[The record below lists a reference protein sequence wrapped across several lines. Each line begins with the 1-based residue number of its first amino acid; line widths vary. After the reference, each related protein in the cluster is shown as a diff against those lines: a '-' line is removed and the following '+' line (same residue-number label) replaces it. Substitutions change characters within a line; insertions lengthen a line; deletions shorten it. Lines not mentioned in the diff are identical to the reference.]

1 MIGPSLSKKQVN
13 RAGETLRTSDD
24 PNELVQ
30 AERVLSVFRARY
42 VSPLDRFQKI
52 LRRRVSKIDDGAIVS
67 QRLKRTPS
75 IKSKLIRSNG
85 KMKLARMQDI
95 GGLRA
100 IVKDILLVRELED
113 SFIHNQA
120 NRFTHVLKNRKDYIN
135 DPKGSGYRGIHLVYE
150 CQGSTDSAS
159 NGILLEIQIRTK
171 IQHSWATAVETVG
184 TFLNQSIKSSEGDA
198 EWNEYFSLASCAF
211 ALLESSPVVKDYDHL
226 TRNEIYREFVRKSD
240 LLQVKKTLLA
250 FSTAVEVIGGK
261 EEHKGNYHLLIL
273 NYDTR
278 MIKIRSFGRRSLA
291 EANAEYFEWEQKAAI
306 NKSLQ
311 VVLVSIESIDSLRL
325 AYPSYFLDA
334 REFIS
339 LIEKIEELI

>member
-1 MIGPSLSKKQVN
+1 MIGPILSKKQIN
-13 RAGETLRTSDD
+13 KAGESLRVSLDQT
-24 PNELVQ
+24 ELEE
-30 AERVLSVFRARY
+30 AERILSVFRARY

-52 LRRRVSKIDDGAIVS
+52 LRRRVSKVDSDAIVS

-75 IKSKLIRSNG
+75 IRSKLKRSEG
-85 KMKLARMQDI
+85 RMKLARMQDI

-100 IVKDILLVRELED
+100 VVKDILLVRQLED
-113 SFIHNQA
+113 SFVNNQA

-135 DPKGSGYRGIHLVYE
+135 EPKSSGYRGIHLVYE
-150 CQGSTDSAS
+150 CQGSSDDSS

-211 ALLESSPVVKDYDHL
+211 ALLEDSPVVSEYNHL
-226 TRNEIYREFVRKSD
+226 AKSEIFREFIKKSD
-240 LLQVKKTLLA
+240 FLQVKKTLLA
-250 FSTAVEVIGGK
+250 YSTAVEVIGGK
-261 EEHKGNYHLLIL
+261 EKHKGNYHLLIL

-291 EANAEYFEWEQKAAI
+291 DANKEYFEWEQQAAKDK
-306 NKSLQ
+306 NLQ

-339 LIEKIEELI
+339 LIEKIESLI